1 MSETGRRVVRIE
13 DDQGMI
19 ELIKLVLDRK
29 GFEFIGAMGGQEGL
43 DAMRQARPD
52 LVLLDLMMPEMD
64 GWEVYRRMKAD
75 KELESIPVI
84 VVTAKRE
91 DIDKI
96 LALHVA
102 KVAAYIMKPFSPNE
116 LVRTIEKVLKEKSG
130 NHSA

>member
-1 MSETGRRVVRIE
+1 MSETGRRVVCIE
-13 DDQGMI
+13 DDPGMI
-19 ELIKLVLDRK
+19 ELMKLVLDRK
-29 GFEFIGAMGGQEGL
+29 GFEFIGANGGQVGL
-43 DAMRQARPD
+43 EAMRRTEPD

-75 KELESIPVI
+75 EKLDKIPVI

-102 KVAAYIMKPFSPNE
+102 KVAGYIMKPFSPNE
-116 LVRTIEKVLKEKSG
+116 LVRAIEQVLKDRSSSQ
-130 NHSA
+130 SA